1 MRAILI
7 SLLAAAT
14 ALTFA
19 GCAGSRQAGAP
30 PQIAQADAKPSPVTG
45 LCKSPDAPPAD
56 VAHEPGYQ
64 QFDVSVT
71 DSSGRP
77 IPGLTQKDFFVT
89 FVMYEGSRSVP
100 VANFREN
107 KNDEPIAIALV
118 VDVSGSM
125 TPKLPIVKQSLGDLV
140 INLNRCDE
148 VILYAFSTRPHLL
161 MPFSTDHQM
170 TASKIEQFH
179 AYGQT
184 ALFDATITALQN
196 LEGADYPNRTII
208 LVTDGMDNS
217 SSATEKEVAA
227 QATKDGVPIYAVG
240 IGDPNARGESNAHG
254 NPDLSLGPF
263 LLGGNDED
271 RVDAESL
278 KDLSASAGGRSFIVP
293 ATGEDDGKGFKG
305 AISAISESIA
315 QGYTIGAAIP
325 ADARPS
331 TIAVTVAN
339 RPDLIVRPHPI
350 ATPQ

>member
-1 MRAILI
+1 MRGIFI

-14 ALTFA
+14 ALTVA
-19 GCAGSRQAGAP
+19 GCAGSRPAAAP

-45 LCKSPDAPPAD
+45 LCKSPDAPPAN

-64 QFDVSVT
+64 QFNVSVT

-77 IPGLTQKDFFVT
+77 IPGLTQKDFLLSY
-89 FVMYEGSRSVP
+89 VMYAAGPRSVP
-100 VANFREN
+100 VAYFRED

-118 VDVSGSM
+118 IDVSGSM
-125 TPKLPIVKQSLGDLV
+125 TPKLPIVRQSLGDLV

-148 VILYAFSTRPHLL
+148 VILYAFNTRTHLL

-170 TASKIEQFH
+170 TASKMEQLR

-184 ALFDATITALQN
+184 ALFDATNTALQN

-208 LVTDGMDNS
+208 LITDGLDNS

-240 IGDPNARGESNAHG
+240 IGDPIAQG

-278 KDLSASAGGRSFIVP
+278 KDLSAAAGGRSFIVP
-293 ATGEDDGKGFKG
+293 ATGEDGGKSLKTAVL
-305 AISAISESIA
+305 AIADNIA
-315 QGYTIGAAIP
+315 SGYTIGAVLPDGVAP
-325 ADARPS
+325 SAVKMTVVKRLDLDVRARP
-331 TIAVTVAN
+331 IAAS
-339 RPDLIVRPHPI
+339 P
-350 ATPQ
+350 

>member
-1 MRAILI
+1 MRAIFI

-14 ALTFA
+14 ALTVA
-19 GCAGSRQAGAP
+19 GCAGSRPAAAP

-64 QFDVSVT
+64 QFNVSVT

-77 IPGLTQKDFFVT
+77 IPGLTQQDFALYAGSQT
-89 FVMYEGSRSVP
+89 FP
-100 VANFREN
+100 VAYFRED

-125 TPKLPIVKQSLGDLV
+125 TPKLPIVRQSLGDLV

-148 VILYAFSTRPHLL
+148 VILYAFNTRTHLL

-170 TASKIEQFH
+170 TASKMEQFR

-184 ALFDATITALQN
+184 ALFDATNTALQN

-208 LVTDGMDNS
+208 LITDGLDNS

-240 IGDPNARGESNAHG
+240 IGDRNALG

-263 LLGGNDED
+263 LLGGSDED

-278 KDLSASAGGRSFIVP
+278 KDLSAAAGGRSFIVP
-293 ATGEDDGKGFKG
+293 GTGEDGGKSFKTAVL
-305 AISAISESIA
+305 AIADNIA
-315 QGYTIGAAIP
+315 SGYTIGAVLPDGVTPSAVKMTVVKRL
-325 ADARPS
+325 DLDVRARP
-331 TIAVTVAN
+331 IAAS
-339 RPDLIVRPHPI
+339 P
-350 ATPQ
+350 